1 MSISRV
7 RVGQPLGGSYSMMP
21 GGLKWGAKTR
31 SRKEAAP
38 RLRLKLTRPAST
50 RPEPAPM
57 MTEVQAIPDIAS
69 APLNFLSL
77 RHFTLLAVL
86 ALALIFLVWGLMRSN
101 HQAVAH
107 SYEISDLTQRKLSL
121 LEDNRLLKAELARV
135 GSLDQLEK
143 SARALGL
150 ETPRQGQIVVID

>member
-7 RVGQPLGGSYSMMP
+7 RVGQPLGGSYSMP

-38 RLRLKLTRPAST
+38 RLRLNLSRPASA
-50 RPEPAPM
+50 RPVSEP
-57 MTEVQAIPDIAS
+57 MTADVQAIPDIAS
-69 APLNFLSL
+69 TPLNFLSL
-77 RHFTLLAVL
+77 RHFTLMAVL
-86 ALALIFLVWGLMRSN
+86 ALALILLVWGLMRSN
-101 HQAVAH
+101 HQAVSH
-107 SYEISDLTQRKLSL
+107 SYEISDLTQQKLDL
-121 LEDNRLLKAELARV
+121 LATNRQLKAELAKV